1 MKSHALNYYQHELS
15 ALRAQ
20 SQYRSLSEV
29 TTQSSDMQCCIRK
42 EQAAINFSSND
53 YLGLS
58 QHPLLKK
65 AAIETI
71 EQYGVGSASSRLIC
85 GTTTLVSQ
93 LETEIAAWK
102 NCEAALY
109 FATGY
114 QANITALQALL
125 KAEDW
130 VFADRLNHASLVDG
144 CRLSGARWTRYKHLD
159 YEHLERLLVK
169 APWDAQKWIITDS
182 IFSMDGDSADLVR
195 LADIADK
202 YGALLYVD
210 EAHGT
215 GLYGAKRSGL
225 CEELGVSTRVTIQM
239 GTFSKA
245 LGGSGAYIAGK
256 KVIIDYLVNKAR
268 GFIYSTAPSPP
279 VIAAAMAAIQLVQ
292 SDDSFT
298 EKLWRNIHFLQEE
311 LVSVGIHMGQPI
323 KLESPIVPL
332 ITKDPV
338 LTLALSDALLMQGY
352 YVHPIRPPSVP
363 PGESRLRL
371 SLSAAHSV
379 EQISGLVKALQEIFN
394 VEMLGYH
401 AYTK

>member
-1 MKSHALNYYQHELS
+1 
-15 ALRAQ
+15 
-20 SQYRSLSEV
+20 
-29 TTQSSDMQCCIRK
+29 
-42 EQAAINFSSND
+42 
-53 YLGLS
+53 
-58 QHPLLKK
+58 
-65 AAIETI
+65 
-71 EQYGVGSASSRLIC
+71 
-85 GTTTLVSQ
+85 
-93 LETEIAAWK
+93 
-102 NCEAALY
+102 
-109 FATGY
+109 
-114 QANITALQALL
+114 
-125 KAEDW
+125 
-130 VFADRLNHASLVDG
+130 
-144 CRLSGARWTRYKHLD
+144 
-159 YEHLERLLVK
+159 
-169 APWDAQKWIITDS
+169 
-182 IFSMDGDSADLVR
+182 
-195 LADIADK
+195 
-202 YGALLYVD
+202 VD

>member
-1 MKSHALNYYQHELS
+1 MQPYALDYYRHELS
-15 ALRAQ
+15 ALREQ
-20 SQYRSLSEV
+20 SQYRSLREV
-29 TTQSSDMQCCIRK
+29 TTQATDMQCRILGK
-42 EQAAINFSSND
+42 QAAINFSSND

-65 AAIETI
+65 AAIEAI
-71 EQYGVGSASSRLIC
+71 EVYGTGSGASRSIS
-85 GTTTLVSQ
+85 GTQDLVLTL
-93 LETEIAAWK
+93 EHEIAQWK

-114 QANITALQALL
+114 QANITTLQALL
-125 KAEDW
+125 KPGDW
-130 VFADRLNHASLVDG
+130 VFSDRLNHASLVDG

-169 APWDAQKWIITDS
+169 APTAAQKWIITDS

-195 LADIADK
+195 LADIAEK
-202 YGALLYVD
+202 YDALLYVD

-225 CEELGVSTRVTIQM
+225 CEELGVSDRVAIQM

-245 LGGSGAYIAGK
+245 LGGSGAYVAGK
-256 KVIIDYLVNKAR
+256 KVIIDYLINKAR

-279 VIAAAMAAIQLVQ
+279 VIAAAMAAIQLIQ
-292 SDDSFT
+292 HDDSFT
-298 EKLWRNIHFLQEE
+298 KKLWNNIHFLQEE
-311 LVSVGIHMGQPI
+311 LVSAGIQMGQPI

-338 LTLALSDALLMQGY
+338 LTLALSEALLEQGY

-371 SLSAAHSV
+371 SLSAAHSFD
-379 EQISGLVKALQEIFN
+379 QIRSLVKSIQKTFDSQVLCHHTYEN
-394 VEMLGYH
+394 
-401 AYTK
+401 